1 MGIHKEV
8 RKIFGSG
15 VQNYIISARTA
26 QGYEQWKNSTQ
37 EERLGIIHLW
47 REMKSELQNT
57 RQKIHDQGGLECQE
71 PRRFSPRVLFQTRHL
86 EPGKQKRTQ
95 EQGRTYGA
103 DTRLRCPVCDKKTA
117 HEHNNDHSHEVPHD
131 NDVHY
136 IIESPAVDM
145 DEFEHVIQ
153 ASVKSTSRG
162 NPDED
167 MVIERAIRAS
177 VQELQAHHDTTLSEQ
192 ESLNRAI
199 QASIAEAKRSN
210 LVGTT
215 DGDRIGLE
223 DSIQRSLAQSM
234 GMSSI
239 VPVDDDD
246 DDEEF
251 KRAIE
256 ESRIHHEQQ
265 LSRTRTDEDIVLE
278 YVKKQSLAEEEFKK
292 AMETKQ
298 GAFSGSEHDHD
309 DDRKTAIEE
318 SKKTSGSF

>member
-15 VQNYIISARTA
+15 IQNYIISARTA
-26 QGYEQWKNSTQ
+26 QGYEQWKDSTQ
-37 EERLGIIHLW
+37 EERLDIIHLW

-57 RQKIHDQGGLECQE
+57 RQKIHDQGGPECQE
-71 PRRFSPRVLFQTRHL
+71 PRRLSHVFFQTWHL
-86 EPGKQKRTQ
+86 SLDERKTLHEARKQKRRQ
-95 EQGRTYGA
+95 EQGRTTYGA
-103 DTRLRCPVCDKKTA
+103 HTGLRCPVCDKKTA
-117 HEHNNDHSHEVPHD
+117 HEHNNDHSHEVSHD
-131 NDVHY
+131 NDVPH

-145 DEFEHVIQ
+145 DEFEHAIQ
-153 ASVKSTSRG
+153 ASVESTSRG

-177 VQELQAHHDTTLSEQ
+177 VRELQAHHDTTLSEQ
-192 ESLNRAI
+192 DSLNRAI
-199 QASIAEAKRSN
+199 QASIAEAERSN

-223 DSIQRSLAQSM
+223 DSIQRSLAESM
-234 GMSSI
+234 GMSSTA
-239 VPVDDDD
+239 PADDADE
-246 DDEEF
+246 DEEF

-278 YVKKQSLAEEEFKK
+278 YVKKQSLAEEELKK
-292 AMETKQ
+292 AMETKR
-298 GAFSGSEHDHD
+298 GGPF
-309 DDRKTAIEE
+309 
-318 SKKTSGSF
+318 